1 MQRLAG
7 VIAILALVAC
17 LGCPKPVDKSKPKTL
32 VEWFKYTQADAK
44 FEDGP
49 IVMDSVHLKG
59 EDTIVYETEKN
70 GVRKFWKVQYRRND
84 EGEFKRVGELIEYVP
99 KDS

>member
-7 VIAILALVAC
+7 VLAILALVSC

-32 VEWFKYTQADAK
+32 VEWFKYTQAD
-44 FEDGP
+44 FNSEDGP
-49 IVMDSVHLKG
+49 IVMDSVRLDG

-70 GVRKFWKVQYRRND
+70 GVRKFWKVKYRREG
-84 EGEFKRVGELIEYVP
+84 EGEFKRVGDPENYVP
-99 KDS
+99 AD